1 MRRLGNASW
10 RLPAALLGLALC
22 LQCAQPAPK
31 PEDLLAII
39 AAEQVKVTGY
49 STGFDAYN
57 CYTEVHRQLWEA
69 SHGWVPVVNRVKAST
84 QFRAVV
90 EQIAAMEPSSR
101 DAMLQRASNSR
112 RPTYAEA
119 LPHGPHKDGHSTTD
133 AGAYVE
139 SVIAQK
145 IVEAVRSMRS
155 AAGKMGAQ

>member
-1 MRRLGNASW
+1 MQRRGNNW
-10 RLPAALLGLALC
+10 TLPAVSLALTLC
-22 LQCAQPAPK
+22 SQCAQPAPK

-39 AAEQVKVTGY
+39 AAEQVRVTGY

-57 CYTEVHRQLWEA
+57 CYTEVQRQLWEA
-69 SHGWVPVVNRVKAST
+69 SQGWVPTVNRVKASA
-84 QFRAVV
+84 QFKSVV
-90 EQIAAMEPSSR
+90 AQTAAMEQSSR
-101 DAMLQRASNSR
+101 EVLLRKAANSR

-119 LPHGPHKDGHSTTD
+119 VPHGPHKDGHSTTD

-145 IVEAVRSMRS
+145 IVEAVRSMLP